1 MEKTNDSANIHEH
14 HLHLPDKETVRR
26 DFIRTIFGA
35 GFVLWIGAFLYPVFR
50 YLKPREEEDTSNQI
64 QSVIVGKV
72 ADFKTARA
80 KLVKFGTKPVLVLK
94 NDEGEIV
101 AFGATCKHL
110 GCTVQY
116 LAEKNNI
123 FCGCH
128 GGTYDLTGKNIS
140 GPPPAPLDKYKVVT
154 NGDDI
159 VVSRT

>member
-1 MEKTNDSANIHEH
+1 MDQPKDTLHSYEH
-14 HLHLPDKETVRR
+14 KLQLPDKETVRR
-26 DFIRTIFGA
+26 DFVRTIFGA
-35 GFVLWIGAFLYPVFR
+35 GFVLWIGSFLYPVYR
-50 YLKPREEEDTSNQI
+50 YLKPRVEEDTSNQI

-72 ADFKTARA
+72 ADFATTRA

-94 NDEGEIV
+94 NDKGEIV

-116 LAEKNNI
+116 LSDKNHI

-128 GGTYDLTGKNIS
+128 GGVYDLTGKNVS
-140 GPPPAPLDKYKVVT
+140 GPPPAPLDKFKVVT

-159 VVSRT
+159 VVSRV